1 MAQSVFASA
10 LSQCSDN
17 GVDHCLTFSLDSNWK
32 CKTAEVPSESR
43 SFAGAD
49 RLFFSDPLI
58 CEGDEQLPPVALL
71 RTDRTSAEFYATR
84 NMAAYILQCLELLGE
99 RNPVHLLNVVFV
111 LSHANGFQPS
121 GVPEKFET
129 KRDVCVI
136 SSPLLISLPYS
147 VLDIN
152 AILSSIKQLDIERC
166 RSLPRIV
173 TQTVRF
179 ILFQFC
185 IHYWRVA
192 QPNNAVQNRSTV
204 RGG

>member
-1 MAQSVFASA
+1 
-10 LSQCSDN
+10 CS
-17 GVDHCLTFSLDSNWK
+17 F
-32 CKTAEVPSESR
+32 AEVPSESR

-71 RTDRTSAEFYATR
+71 RTNRTSAEFYATR

-173 TQTVRF
+173 TQTGNNGSYVLRHTFGGATASLLGAVVHEIGHLFKLPHTKFGIMKTGIAFF
-179 ILFQFC
+179 ILFHILGDIFTS
-185 IHYWRVA
+185 H
-192 QPNNAVQNRSTV
+192 
-204 RGG
+204 